1 MCLSR
6 LFDIFCVT
14 FCDIGYK
21 GALYK
26 NKKPFFKRRQ
36 KNRLGLHNLTAF
48 YEKEKTNTICDGG
61 FFANFRCG
69 VCNIALTQS
78 ERKRIMTLQEMLSPK
93 DTGKLRYIS
102 AQELLPNR
110 SQPRRNF
117 DKDALSA
124 LAQSIEKYGII
135 QPVTVREYRGKYE
148 IIAGERRVRA
158 ARMAGLHKVPCI
170 LLDAGDVKSAE
181 MAMVENLVRCD
192 LDFFEQAEAIE
203 KLLSEGGMTQER
215 LAERLSMSQSALAN
229 KLRLLRYDGEQRKI
243 ILKSGMSERAART
256 VLRLPPEKRTK
267 CLLHAAENSLGTAG
281 IENYV
286 TGLLCSMAANSGY
299 ERAAKQKKAKKQE
312 EKSSPEGQMPVR
324 RVLIGDL
331 TLFDNSITRSVQL
344 LRSAGYNANLRRE
357 ESDGEVRYYV
367 SVRNVQEHR

>member
-1 MCLSR
+1 
-6 LFDIFCVT
+6 
-14 FCDIGYK
+14 
-21 GALYK
+21 
-26 NKKPFFKRRQ
+26 
-36 KNRLGLHNLTAF
+36 
-48 YEKEKTNTICDGG
+48 
-61 FFANFRCG
+61 
-69 VCNIALTQS
+69 
-78 ERKRIMTLQEMLSPK
+78 MTLQEMLSPK
-93 DTGKLRYIS
+93 DMGKLRYIS

-117 DKDALSA
+117 DKEALQA
-124 LAQSIEKYGII
+124 LAQSIEKYGVI

-229 KLRLLRYDGEQRKI
+229 KLRLLRYDGEQRRI

-267 CLLHAAENSLGTAG
+267 CLVHAAENSLGTAG
-281 IENYV
+281 VESYV

-299 ERAAKQKKAKKQE
+299 ERAAKQKRAQKK
-312 EKSSPEGQMPVR
+312 EKEASDGQQMPVR

-331 TLFDNSITRSVQL
+331 TLFDNSLSRSVKL
-344 LRSAGYNANLRRE
+344 LRSAGYNATLRKE
-357 ESDGEVRYYV
+357 EGDGEVLYYV
-367 SVRNVQEHR
+367 SVKNGD

>member
-1 MCLSR
+1 
-6 LFDIFCVT
+6 
-14 FCDIGYK
+14 
-21 GALYK
+21 
-26 NKKPFFKRRQ
+26 
-36 KNRLGLHNLTAF
+36 
-48 YEKEKTNTICDGG
+48 
-61 FFANFRCG
+61 
-69 VCNIALTQS
+69 
-78 ERKRIMTLQEMLSPK
+78 MTLQEMLSPK
-93 DTGKLRYIS
+93 DMGKLRYIS

-117 DKDALSA
+117 DKEALQA
-124 LAQSIEKYGII
+124 LAQSIEKYGVI

-229 KLRLLRYDGEQRKI
+229 KLRLLRYDGEQRRI

-256 VLRLPPEKRTK
+256 VLRLPHEKRTK
-267 CLLHAAENSLGTAG
+267 CLVHAAENSLGTAG
-281 IENYV
+281 VESYV

-299 ERAAKQKKAKKQE
+299 ERAAKQKRAKKK
-312 EKSSPEGQMPVR
+312 EKEASDGQQMPVR

-331 TLFDNSITRSVQL
+331 TLFDNSLTRSVKL
-344 LRSAGYNANLRRE
+344 LRSAGYNATLRKE
-357 ESDGEVRYYV
+357 EGDGEVLYYV
-367 SVRNVQEHR
+367 SVKNGD

>member
-1 MCLSR
+1 
-6 LFDIFCVT
+6 
-14 FCDIGYK
+14 
-21 GALYK
+21 
-26 NKKPFFKRRQ
+26 
-36 KNRLGLHNLTAF
+36 
-48 YEKEKTNTICDGG
+48 
-61 FFANFRCG
+61 
-69 VCNIALTQS
+69 
-78 ERKRIMTLQEMLSPK
+78 MTLQEMLSPK
-93 DTGKLRYIS
+93 DMGKLRYIS

-117 DKDALSA
+117 DKEALQA
-124 LAQSIEKYGII
+124 LAQSIEKYGVI

-229 KLRLLRYDGEQRKI
+229 KLRLLRYDGEQRRI

-267 CLLHAAENSLGTAG
+267 CLVHAAENSLGTAG
-281 IENYV
+281 VESYV

-299 ERAAKQKKAKKQE
+299 ERAAKQKRAKKK
-312 EKSSPEGQMPVR
+312 EKEASDGQQMPVR

-331 TLFDNSITRSVQL
+331 TLFDNSLSRSVKL
-344 LRSAGYNANLRRE
+344 LRSAGYNATLRKE
-357 ESDGEVRYYV
+357 EGDGEVLYYV
-367 SVRNVQEHR
+367 SVKNGD